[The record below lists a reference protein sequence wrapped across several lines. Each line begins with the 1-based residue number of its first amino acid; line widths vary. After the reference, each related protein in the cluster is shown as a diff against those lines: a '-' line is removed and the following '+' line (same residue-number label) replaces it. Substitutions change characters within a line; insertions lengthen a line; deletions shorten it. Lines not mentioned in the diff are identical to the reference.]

1 MDKSPTRDNILYK
14 FDEEYVKEMKRE
26 QRLKS
31 FGLADYLPNSLQ
43 RKADYTSNLDG
54 LSRNISKSRFEKS
67 TFCDTITLPKMRKG
81 SISELGSNFGVTAN
95 PSMSQIGINEN
106 PSKLSLI
113 TGRSQSTQKT
123 SYALGPQMQQ
133 VNGSFLFFDEDKKR
147 LSDLGQYSTSMRKRA
162 CPERVTE
169 MFKFDK

>member
-1 MDKSPTRDNILYK
+1 MNIGKRLGHESPEIKRNFVVPDTYDTIGITKGYQALSHVKQERTLVAMDKSPTRDNILYK

-31 FGLADYLPNSLQ
+31 FGIADYLPNSLR
-43 RKADYTSNLDG
+43 RKSDYTSNLDG

-95 PSMSQIGINEN
+95 PSMS
-106 PSKLSLI
+106 
-113 TGRSQSTQKT
+113 
-123 SYALGPQMQQ
+123 
-133 VNGSFLFFDEDKKR
+133 
-147 LSDLGQYSTSMRKRA
+147 
-162 CPERVTE
+162 
-169 MFKFDK
+169 